1 VNENALSRFSL
12 LCALNIDTMFMHKE
26 NIQYGIQDDI
36 FIAFAVFMNTIG
48 FVKYTILYKIIYTM
62 ASGFVRP
69 CSMIANIV
77 PAEHKLHH
85 LKVIKNSCTLHNLN
99 CYSLHTHRT
108 VWGHGGWNLLS
119 VQILPKGGT
128 NIEGT
133 HVGVESCRCR
143 LVHVH
148 KPTETLARLPYFLWT
163 SYVHQTE
170 IFLKQVPW
178 VWKAK
183 VWRLQDGQCHWP
195 VNVQKSWNYDYRFT
209 LKGKKNK
216 NYTILKDCCLK
227 QKELWN
233 TVCKTNSNSQ
243 FAGKWWDISNRW
255 DTRKKL
261 LGPRL
266 VRTLTLI
273 RMTKDEKGRSPPSP
287 RGGQKRD
294 CVMSQCASQ

>member
-1 VNENALSRFSL
+1 
-12 LCALNIDTMFMHKE
+12 
-26 NIQYGIQDDI
+26 
-36 FIAFAVFMNTIG
+36 
-48 FVKYTILYKIIYTM
+48 M

-69 CSMIANIV
+69 CSMTANIA

-85 LKVIKNSCTLHNLN
+85 LTVIKNSCTLHNLN

-148 KPTETLARLPYFLWT
+148 KPTETLARLPYFLWS
-163 SYVHQTE
+163 SYVHQRE

-183 VWRLQDGQCHWP
+183 VWQLQDGQCHWP

-209 LKGKKNK
+209 LKGNKIK
-216 NYTILKDCCLK
+216 NYTILKTAVWKKKSCGIQYAK
-227 QKELWN
+227 P
-233 TVCKTNSNSQ
+233 TATANSLANGGTS
-243 FAGKWWDISNRW
+243 ATDG
-255 DTRKKL
+255 TLKKL

-266 VRTLTLI
+266 VRTLRLVWST
-273 RMTKDEKGRSPPSP
+273 TKANHCWQKGYK
-287 RGGQKRD
+287 Q
-294 CVMSQCASQ
+294 